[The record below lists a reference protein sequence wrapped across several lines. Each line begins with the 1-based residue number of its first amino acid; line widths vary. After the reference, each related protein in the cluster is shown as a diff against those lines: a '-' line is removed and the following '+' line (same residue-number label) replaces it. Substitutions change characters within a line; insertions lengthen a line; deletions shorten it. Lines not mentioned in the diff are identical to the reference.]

1 MQIIDICEKDVT
13 NFKDKYK
20 EDIEKYIDIIERYRN
35 SAENDIVGLFE
46 LIKDSLVAYERW
58 SFIKAE
64 IVKDLKRGERADVK
78 KRLDEKLKFLYEVH
92 TDARVFLGLAKKE
105 FAINREV

>member
-1 MQIIDICEKDVT
+1 MQIIDICEEDGT

-20 EDIEKYIDIIERYRN
+20 EDILNYIDIIERYRN
-35 SAENDIVGLFE
+35 LSENDVVGLFK
-46 LIKDSLVAYERW
+46 LIKDSLVIYERW

-64 IVKDLKRGERADVK
+64 IVKELKRGERPDIK
-78 KRLDEKLKFLYEVH
+78 KRLDEKCKFLYEVH

-105 FAINREV
+105 LAVSKEF